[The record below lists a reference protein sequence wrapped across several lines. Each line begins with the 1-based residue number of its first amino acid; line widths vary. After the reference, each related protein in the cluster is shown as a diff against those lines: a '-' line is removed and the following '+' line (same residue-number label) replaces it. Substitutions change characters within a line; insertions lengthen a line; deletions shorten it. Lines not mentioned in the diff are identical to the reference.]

1 MKESKIENPPEY
13 AFSLDLQAPNALSII
28 KRALDQIEESNDG
41 IVRVLFEVES
51 TEPFKHNIFE
61 SRIST
66 EKNNIENPLAVYPPN
81 SLQFKISSVLLNE
94 DTPIKSENILKNL
107 KDTNWEIDNE
117 ELNKVLNE
125 LISKNYANK
134 NKNSDGEYVYELTNK
149 SEEFVKKV
157 EEYIEEISESE
168 LYEDVKSKTLDY
180 KCDICGAKFETG
192 GGLGSHTYFKHDD
205 LDKDS
210 KTEQESIDEQ
220 ENSTS
225 KITLKPNTNKFYCLS
240 VLYNSGKPVTPKD
253 IESRLENTPWEF
265 QRSSIS
271 ATLGP
276 LNNEDI
282 VTRER
287 RHGEH
292 GKPYEYQLTRKGEK
306 LTEEVI
312 NRAKSNDALT
322 FEDVVEG
329 K

>member
-13 AFSLDLQAPNALSII
+13 AFSLDLQTPNALSII

-41 IVRVLFEVES
+41 IVNVLFEVES

-61 SRIST
+61 SEIHPD
-66 EKNNIENPLAVYPPN
+66 KNNMENPLTVYPPN
-81 SLQFKISSVLLNE
+81 SLQFKISSVLLHE
-94 DTPIKSENILKNL
+94 DTPIKAADILKNL
-107 KDTNWEIDNE
+107 EDTNWEIDSD
-117 ELNKVLNE
+117 ELNKVLNK
-125 LISKNYANK
+125 LVSKKQINK
-134 NKNSDGEYVYELTNK
+134 NKNSNSSYVYELTDK
-149 SEEFVKKV
+149 SEKLVKKV
-157 EEYIEEISESE
+157 EEYIDEINGSE
-168 LYEDVKSKTLDY
+168 LYKEIESKTLDY
-180 KCDICGAKFETG
+180 ECDVCGAKFETG
-192 GGLGSHTYFKHDD
+192 GGLGSHKYFKHDLD
-205 LDKDS
+205 SDSKMKQKIIDEDKDS
-210 KTEQESIDEQ
+210 
-220 ENSTS
+220 TS
-225 KITLKPNTNKFYCLS
+225 EITIQPNTNKFYCLS

-253 IESRLENTPWEF
+253 IESRLENTPWAF

-276 LNNEDI
+276 LHDEDI

-287 RHGEH
+287 RRGEH
-292 GKPYEYQLTRKGEK
+292 GKPYEYQLTDKGEK